1 MILEQKKVIDDYLG
15 KTGIVNDSHKID
27 RVTRYLELI
36 YEKNKVINLMGTK
49 KKEDIF
55 VRHILD
61 SLSIFNIKIL
71 NEEELQGKRII
82 DIGTGGGLPG
92 ILLSIFLPGSKIVLL
107 DKSRKKTDFLL
118 QIGQKNFPVKQG
130 LGKISI

>member
-15 KTGIVNDSHKID
+15 KTGIGNDSHKID

-61 SLSIFNIKIL
+61 SLSIFNIKIF
-71 NEEELQGKRII
+71 NEKELQG
-82 DIGTGGGLPG
+82 
-92 ILLSIFLPGSKIVLL
+92 
-107 DKSRKKTDFLL
+107 
-118 QIGQKNFPVKQG
+118 N
-130 LGKISI
+130 